1 MYFSSYYSLVWSSFA
16 ESKIFLLKYRLP
28 LFDMKLK
35 YIIYSLLVL
44 GLLGLVGYRI
54 VANTA
59 SQDPVTP
66 GGNTAAAN
74 VAGMVVEPQRF
85 SENLSLSGTLEAN
98 EQIEI
103 RSEVSGIVESIN
115 FTEGSRVAKGQVLF
129 RVNDIEMRAQLA
141 KIQTAEKLA
150 SENER
155 RAKLLLEKE
164 AISQEEYDVAM
175 ADYQS
180 AQAESS
186 LIAAQLA
193 KATVRAPFS
202 GIIGLRYISQGTY
215 VTPVTPIAKLVNTD
229 KLKVTFSI
237 PEKYSS
243 QVGMDTELSFTTAGT
258 QEPFTATV
266 YAIEPGVDIDTRTLK
281 MRAIAENREGKLIPG
296 TFANVNLPLA
306 TVDNAIMV
314 PTESLIPIQNGKKIF
329 VKEDGVAK
337 EVVVETGSRTE
348 NMIRVVSGLK
358 PGDTILTTG
367 VMVLKNGTPVNVDLR
382 QAGSNNN
389 A

>member
-1 MYFSSYYSLVWSSFA
+1 
-16 ESKIFLLKYRLP
+16 
-28 LFDMKLK
+28 MKLK
-35 YIIYSLLVL
+35 YIIYSVLVI
-44 GLLGLVGYRI
+44 GLLALVGYRI
-54 VANTA
+54 IANSETGK
-59 SQDPVTP
+59 P
-66 GGNTAAAN
+66 GNGGGPPAAAN
-74 VAGMVVEPQRF
+74 VTGMVVEPQRF
-85 SENLSLSGTLEAN
+85 SESLSLSGTLEAN

-115 FTEGSRVAKGQVLF
+115 FTEGSRVSKGQVLF
-129 RVNDIEMRAQLA
+129 KVNDIEMRAQLS

-150 SENER
+150 AENER

-180 AQAESS
+180 AQAESR
-186 LIAAQLA
+186 LISAQLA

-202 GIIGLRYISQGTY
+202 GVIGLRYISQGTY
-215 VTPVTPIAKLVNTD
+215 VTPSTPIAKLVNTD

-243 QVGMDTELSFTTAGT
+243 QVGLNSELTFTTAGIK
-258 QEPFTATV
+258 EPFTATV

-281 MRAIAENREGKLIPG
+281 MRAIADNSDGKLIPG
-296 TFANVNLPLA
+296 TFANVSLQLA

-329 VKEDGVAK
+329 VKEDGMAK

-348 NMIRVVSGLK
+348 NMIRVLSGLK

-367 VMVLKNGTPVNVDLR
+367 VMVLKDGTPVKVDMR
-382 QAGSNNN
+382 QSGINNK

>member
-1 MYFSSYYSLVWSSFA
+1 
-16 ESKIFLLKYRLP
+16 
-28 LFDMKLK
+28 MKTK
-35 YIIYSLLVL
+35 YIIYGLLVL

-54 VANTA
+54 LANSETQNTGNA
-59 SQDPVTP
+59 
-66 GGNTAAAN
+66 GGGPSAAN
-74 VAGMVVEPQRF
+74 VGGMIIEPQQF

-103 RSEVSGIVESIN
+103 RSEVSGIVEAIN
-115 FTEGSRVAKGQVLF
+115 FTEGSKVSKGQVLF
-129 RVNDIEMRAQLA
+129 KVNDVEMRAQLA
-141 KIQTAEKLA
+141 KIKTAEKLA
-150 SENER
+150 AENER

-175 ADYQS
+175 ADFQS
-180 AQAESS
+180 AQAESR
-186 LIAAQLA
+186 LISAQLA

-215 VTPVTPIAKLVNTD
+215 VTPATPIAKLVNTD

-243 QVGMDTELSFTTAGT
+243 QVGMNTELSFTTAGT

-266 YAIEPGVDIDTRTLK
+266 YAVEPGVDIDTRTLK
-281 MRAIAENREGKLIPG
+281 MRAIAENRDGKLIPG
-296 TFANVNLPLA
+296 TFANVSLPLA
-306 TVDNAIMV
+306 RVDDAIMV

-329 VKEDGVAK
+329 VKEGGVAK
-337 EVVVETGSRTE
+337 EIVVETGSRTE
-348 NMIRVVSGLK
+348 NMIRVLTGLK

-367 VMVLKNGTPVNVDLR
+367 VMVLKNGTPVKVDLR
-382 QAGSNNN
+382 QSGLNNK